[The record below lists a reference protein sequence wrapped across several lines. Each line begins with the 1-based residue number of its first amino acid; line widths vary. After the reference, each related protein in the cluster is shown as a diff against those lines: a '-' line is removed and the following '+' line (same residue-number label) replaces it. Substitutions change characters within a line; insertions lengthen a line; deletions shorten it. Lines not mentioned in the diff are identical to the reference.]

1 MFLDSNCYIGE
12 VYFYN
17 SIKKMINKSAEIKSF
32 LEYGDDSLAIRRL
45 LDYSLEINQTD
56 LLKRAISISKH
67 YHQSRIE
74 NDSLKIDSALK
85 VKSIELLEALDKVN
99 PPVSLNSETL
109 LQVNSISKKYI
120 GGNFSLSPIS
130 LEIKTSD
137 IVGIVG
143 ENGNGK
149 TTLLRCL
156 SGQLAIDSGSI
167 SYPRIPDADFYSV
180 KNHVAFIPQRI
191 PKWHGYLKDNLC
203 FSASLAGIYGDRNE
217 LIVDFMLER
226 LNLSKYAHLTWDKIS
241 SGYRTRFEIARVL
254 LFKPGLLI
262 LDEPLANLDINAQ
275 QTILTDLRYL
285 AKSTYHPL
293 GIILSSQQLHE
304 VEKVADRVLF
314 IKQGKCLFTTGE
326 VSNEKP
332 STVIELETS
341 VSRDGLVD
349 LFQQSDI
356 QVQFN
361 GVFYTLSSESLDVQ
375 QIIQLIFS
383 TNIPITYFRD
393 ITNSTKRY
401 FN

>member
-1 MFLDSNCYIGE
+1 MM
-12 VYFYN
+12 
-17 SIKKMINKSAEIKSF
+17 KKSAEIKSF
-32 LEYGDDSLAIRRL
+32 LEHGDDSLAIRRL
-45 LDYSLEINQTD
+45 LDYSLEINHLD
-56 LLKRAISISKH
+56 LLKDAISISKL
-67 YHQSRIE
+67 YHQSRLE
-74 NDSLKIDSALK
+74 NSDSLVYSGLK
-85 VKSIELLEALDKVN
+85 VQSLELLAALDLVAPHLPFHSEPLLKVN
-99 PPVSLNSETL
+99 A
-109 LQVNSISKKYI
+109 ISKKYL

-137 IVGIVG
+137 IIGVVG

-167 SYPRIPDADFYSV
+167 EYPRIPNSDFYSI

-191 PKWHGYLKDNLC
+191 PKWFGYLKDNLC
-203 FSASLAGIYGDRNE
+203 FSASLAGIHGAQNE
-217 LIVDFMLER
+217 LMVDFMLER

-285 AKSTYHPL
+285 AKSSYHPL

-304 VEKVADRVLF
+304 VEKVADKVLF

-326 VSNEKP
+326 ASNEKP

-341 VSRDGLVD
+341 ILREVLVN
-349 LFQQSDI
+349 LFEQSDI
-356 QVQFN
+356 QVQYN
-361 GVFYTLSSESLDVQ
+361 GVFYTLSSVSYDAQ
-375 QIIQLIFS
+375 QLIQLIFS
-383 TNIPITYFRD
+383 KNIPVTYFRD

>member
-1 MFLDSNCYIGE
+1 M
-12 VYFYN
+12 
-17 SIKKMINKSAEIKSF
+17 MNKSAEIKSF
-32 LEYGDDSLAIRRL
+32 LEHGDDSLAIRRL
-45 LDYSLEINQTD
+45 LDYSLEINHLD
-56 LLKRAISISKH
+56 LLKEAISISKF
-67 YHQSRIE
+67 YHQSRLE
-74 NDSLKIDSALK
+74 NSDPLIYSGLK
-85 VKSIELLEALDKVN
+85 VQSLELLDALDSVTPHLPFQSEPLLKVN
-99 PPVSLNSETL
+99 A
-109 LQVNSISKKYI
+109 ISKKYL

-137 IVGIVG
+137 IIGVVG

-167 SYPRIPDADFYSV
+167 EYPRIPNADFYSI

-191 PKWHGYLKDNLC
+191 PKWFGYLKDNLC
-203 FSASLAGIYGDRNE
+203 FSASLAGIHDAQNE
-217 LIVDFMLER
+217 LMVDFMLER

-285 AKSTYHPL
+285 AKSSYHPL

-304 VEKVADRVLF
+304 VEKVADKVLF

-326 VSNEKP
+326 ASNEKP
-332 STVIELETS
+332 STVVELETS
-341 VSRDGLVD
+341 IPRDELVS
-349 LFQQSDI
+349 LFDQSDI
-356 QVQFN
+356 QVQYN
-361 GVFYTLSSESLDVQ
+361 GVFYTLSSVSYDAQ
-375 QIIQLIFS
+375 QLIQLIFS
-383 TNIPITYFRD
+383 KNIPVTYFRD

>member
-1 MFLDSNCYIGE
+1 
-12 VYFYN
+12 
-17 SIKKMINKSAEIKSF
+17 MINKSAEIKSF
-32 LEYGDDSLAIRRL
+32 LEHGDDSLAIRRL

-56 LLKRAISISKH
+56 LLKMAISISKN

-74 NDSLKIDSALK
+74 NDSLKINSALK
-85 VKSIELLEALDKVN
+85 AESLDLLDALDRAT
-99 PPVSLNSETL
+99 PPLSFNSETL
-109 LQVNSISKKYI
+109 IKVNSISKKYI
-120 GGNFSLSPIS
+120 GSNFSLSPIS
-130 LEIKTSD
+130 LEINTSD

-149 TTLLRCL
+149 TTFLRCL
-156 SGQLAIDSGSI
+156 SGQLAIDSGKI
-167 SYPRIPDADFYSV
+167 EYNRIPNADFYSV
-180 KNHVAFIPQRI
+180 KNYVAFIPQRI
-191 PKWHGYLKDNLC
+191 PKWFGYLKDNLC
-203 FSASLAGIYGDRNE
+203 FSASLAGLHGERNE
-217 LIVDFMLER
+217 LMVDFMLER

-293 GIILSSQQLHE
+293 GIVLSSQQLHE

-326 VSNEKP
+326 ATNEKP
-332 STVIELETS
+332 STIVELETS
-341 VSRDGLVD
+341 ISREGLVD

-356 QVQFN
+356 QLQFN
-361 GVFYTLSSESLDVQ
+361 GVFYTLSSESLNAQ
-375 QIIQLIFS
+375 QIIQLVFS
-383 TNIPITYFRD
+383 KNIPVTYFRD